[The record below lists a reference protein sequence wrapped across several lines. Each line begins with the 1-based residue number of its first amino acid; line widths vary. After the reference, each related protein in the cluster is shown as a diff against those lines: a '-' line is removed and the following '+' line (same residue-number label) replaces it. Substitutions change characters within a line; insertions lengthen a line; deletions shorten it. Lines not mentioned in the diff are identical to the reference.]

1 MPDAKTALATRRENG
16 GVAVNTIADDIR
28 KMEKEFQLA
37 MPHGA
42 EAQQLIRDALTALR
56 TTRNLDRCDSPSVLG
71 ALMTCAQLDLRVGVL
86 GQAWPVPFWDKNVKG
101 FRAQLIVGYRGY
113 VELAHRSEK
122 VQSLMPRVVY
132 EHDEFDIDYGVGGTL
147 VHKPAKGKRGAPV
160 GYHAI
165 VRYRNGG
172 YDFIYMTQEEMN
184 EHRDKFA
191 TTRNK
196 DGKIFGPWI
205 DHPEAM
211 GQKTTLRLLTK
222 YVPMSPAM
230 ERAAFVDGG
239 LRIDL
244 NHLNRPE
251 EVTEQPRVL
260 DYDDGGD
267 PGPDEPPALQG
278 PMTEPMKKKL
288 MALAAQVGF
297 DRDQRLAYASQILDR
312 PITSF
317 NQLNAADAAKVLDVL
332 DRYAQQ
338 EAGPQ

>member
-1 MPDAKTALATRRENG
+1 M
-16 GVAVNTIADDIR
+16 
-28 KMEKEFQLA
+28 
-37 MPHGA
+37 
-42 EAQQLIRDALTALR
+42 
-56 TTRNLDRCDSPSVLG
+56 
-71 ALMTCAQLDLRVGVL
+71 GVL
-86 GQAWPVPFWDKNVKG
+86 GQAWPVPFWDGKAKG
-101 FRAQLIVGYRGY
+101 YRAQLIVGYRGY

-132 EHDEFDIDYGVGGTL
+132 ENDEFDIDYGVGGTL

-172 YDFIYMTQEEMN
+172 YDFIFMTADEMI

-196 DGKIFGPWI
+196 DGVIFGPWI

-222 YVPMSPAM
+222 YVPMSPQM
-230 ERAAFVDGG
+230 ERAAYVDGG

-260 DYDDGGD
+260 EHDED
-267 PGPDEPPALQG
+267 PGPEDPRTPPEG
-278 PMTEPMKKKL
+278 PITDGQRKHL
-288 MALAAQVGF
+288 MALANDVGWGK
-297 DRDQRLAYASQILDR
+297 DRDQRMAYIREKIGRDVQS
-312 PITSF
+312 S
-317 NQLNAADAAKVLDVL
+317 NQLTAAEADMVIQPLA
-332 DRYAQQ
+332 RYAKEQ
-338 EAGPQ
+338 AGPEGQ